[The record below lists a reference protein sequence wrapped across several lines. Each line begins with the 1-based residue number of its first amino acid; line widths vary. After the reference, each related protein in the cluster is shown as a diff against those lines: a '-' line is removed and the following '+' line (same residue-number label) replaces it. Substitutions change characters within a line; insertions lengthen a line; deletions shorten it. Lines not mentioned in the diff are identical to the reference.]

1 MNTPFVRLQLD
12 SIAESEFEF
21 YCTRSALGRVY
32 RIVVM
37 YCIGSTHGDYEAYS
51 FVCAVDRRHLGLRS
65 KETRVKDFSFSF
77 LVFTSR
83 YVKQHKT

>member
-37 YCIGSTHGDYEAYS
+37 YCVGSTHSDYEAYS

-65 KETRVKDFSFSF
+65 KETRVWYLRLDVLNEIKH
-77 LVFTSR
+77 LYQT
-83 YVKQHKT
+83 T